1 MSRAFLSGESMTG
14 GYGQGPHILH
24 DCNISVAK
32 GEIAVIV
39 GPNGAGKSTTLNML
53 LRSCNPTC
61 GDAFILGTKVTS
73 LN

>member
-24 DCNISVAK
+24 DCCISVAK

-39 GPNGAGKSTTLNML
+39 GPNGAG
-53 LRSCNPTC
+53 
-61 GDAFILGTKVTS
+61 
-73 LN
+73 